1 MIEIIS
7 YILLGW
13 GYLTLWFFAVGTY
26 LRLERSGDIR
36 NMPSFIYWSLYI
48 MLIPG
53 VILDFLFNVTY
64 GTLHYKQIPK
74 DWLFSGTTA
83 RILRETVEEGGS
95 TAPYTSKLRQ
105 RALRWQRVLNAIDP
119 GHIK

>member
-26 LRLERSGDIR
+26 LRLERSGEIR

-53 VILDFLFNVTY
+53 VILDFLFNITY
-64 GTLHYKQIPK
+64 GTLHYKTIPK

-83 RILRETVEEGGS
+83 RILREGEQQRRWGD
-95 TAPYTSKLRQ
+95 PSKRYK
-105 RALRWQRVLNAIDP
+105 RALRWQRILNTIDP

>member
-13 GYLTLWFFAVGTY
+13 GYLTLWFFAVGT
-26 LRLERSGDIR
+26 
-36 NMPSFIYWSLYI
+36 YI

>member
-1 MIEIIS
+1 MVEIS
-7 YILLGW
+7 AYILLGW
-13 GYLTLWFFAVGTY
+13 GYLVLWFFAIGTY

-36 NMPSFIYWSLYI
+36 NLPRFIYWSLYG

-53 VILDFLFNVTY
+53 VVLDFLFNITY
-64 GTLHYKQIPK
+64 GAAHYKSLPK

-83 RILRETVEEGGS
+83 RIIREDGQLGRWGS
-95 TAPYTSKLRQ
+95 PSERLK
-105 RALRWQRVLNAIDP
+105 RAERWRTVLNTIDP